1 MSPIAEKVQTDPE
14 AGKSKPEPPSFRLP
28 AEWEPHAATWIAWP
42 HERDDWPGKFG
53 PIPWTYV
60 EIVRLLSRAE
70 PVHIL
75 VQSRRA
81 QRRAADMLDRGS
93 VDLQC
98 VQFHRITTDRCWTR
112 DYGPMFV
119 ERESPPPEGKC
130 LVALDW
136 KFNGWSKYAN
146 HRHDNRV
153 ARDVAR
159 VLGMPRL
166 KVEAEVDGKPE
177 RIVLEAGA
185 IDANGQGTL
194 LATEECLL
202 SAVQPR
208 NPGLDRASLEQLF
221 ARFLGAKHTIW
232 LDRGIA
238 GDDTHGHV
246 DDIARFV
253 DPHTV
258 VTVVEKDEADFNFEP
273 LQENWKRLSAA
284 RDQDGN
290 ALRVVALPMPAPVL
304 FDGQRLPASYANFYI
319 ANGLVLVPTFNDP
332 ADREALAT
340 LAALLPDRQVV
351 GVYAGDLV
359 WGLGTLHCLTRD
371 QPLGPVVESNDS
383 QGTDSAGR

>member
-1 MSPIAEKVQTDPE
+1 VSPIAEPGQPHH
-14 AGKSKPEPPSFRLP
+14 AAAASAPGPLAFRLP

-42 HERDDWPGKFG
+42 HERDDWPGKFA
-53 PIPWTYV
+53 PIPWAYV

-81 QRRAADMLDRGS
+81 QRRAADMLDRAS
-93 VDLQC
+93 VDLERLH
-98 VQFHRITTDRCWTR
+98 FHRIATDRCWTR

-119 ERESPPPEGKC
+119 ERAGTEGKS

-159 VLGMPRL
+159 LLGLPRL
-166 KVEAEVDGKPE
+166 KVEAEVDGRPE

-185 IDANGQGTL
+185 IDVNGRGTL

-202 SAVQPR
+202 SPVQAR
-208 NPGLDRASLEQLF
+208 NPGLDRAAIEQLF
-221 ARFLGAKHTIW
+221 SRYLGAKHTVW
-232 LDRGIA
+232 LARGIA

-253 DPHTV
+253 DADTV
-258 VTVVEKDEADFNFEP
+258 VTVVEKSASDPNFEP
-273 LQENWKRLSAA
+273 LQENLKRLGAA

-290 ALRVVALPMPAPVL
+290 PLHVVVLPMPAPVV
-304 FDGQRLPASYANFYI
+304 FEGQRLPASYANFYI
-319 ANGLVLVPTFNDP
+319 ANALVLVPTFNDP

-340 LAALLPDRQVV
+340 LAALMPDRQVV
-351 GVYAGDLV
+351 GVHATDLV

-371 QPLGPVVESNDS
+371 QPVGPVVPGEASHGAAAAS
-383 QGTDSAGR
+383 V